1 LGRLDRPFFRPEM
14 SYEKTGQYEAGTTFC
29 EGLIWFHG
37 RWLIYY
43 GCADSFV
50 GVAVSQ

>member
-1 LGRLDRPFFRPEM
+1 MPYEAAGR
-14 SYEKTGQYEAGTTFC
+14 YQAGTTFC

-37 RWLIYY
+37 IWLLNY
-43 GCADSFV
+43 GCADSCV